1 VKLLADGL
9 GNRQIAER
17 LGLSENTVKNYLFRI
32 FNKLGISNRVELVL
46 YALTDNQ
53 TKPRLAAPSAETTG
67 EDVPSR
73 SEGLQEDV
81 KSSIIRNPPYPL

>member
-1 VKLLADGL
+1 M
-9 GNRQIAER
+9 IAER

-53 TKPRLAAPSAETTG
+53 SKPQLPVLSAETTG
-67 EDVPSR
+67 
-73 SEGLQEDV
+73 G
-81 KSSIIRNPPYPL
+81 IIRNPT

>member
-1 VKLLADGL
+1 M
-9 GNRQIAER
+9 IAER

-53 TKPRLAAPSAETTG
+53 SKPQLPVLSAETTG
-67 EDVPSR
+67 EDVPPGPQACRKTSDR
-73 SEGLQEDV
+73 QALSAIQH
-81 KSSIIRNPPYPL
+81 NPSDT